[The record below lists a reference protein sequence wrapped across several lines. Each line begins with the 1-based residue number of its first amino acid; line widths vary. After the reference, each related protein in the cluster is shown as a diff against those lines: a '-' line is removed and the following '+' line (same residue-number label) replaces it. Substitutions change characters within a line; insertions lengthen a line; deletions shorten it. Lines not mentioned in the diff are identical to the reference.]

1 MPKTIKTRYCKLLIG
16 PMQSGAGTT
25 DEAFDAS
32 SKEDDF
38 LTEKVRVSEG
48 ISIIP
53 FAEIE
58 AYSGKSTKSYKEL
71 CELLDQPARLIL
83 RQTNGESRTIVGKVS
98 HVAHLGICRDNPRM
112 DPIYH
117 YRLTI
122 SSVLN
127 DMRFVRQ
134 SRTFEK
140 QTFEAVIRSV
150 LNYYSITPTFRCT
163 TPDNADFYNKQRNFY
178 QRSESDYDF
187 FRRVLFDAGWSFRI
201 YTKGEEQLT
210 AQEAILIT
218 DGNYFSEEDDDTE
231 FTASWNVEDQDQT
244 INVKD
249 WSMEQDVGIDSLVTD
264 SSAFA
269 ANDGKRTWFLNATG
283 SLFAAD
289 SNDDAKKEY
298 EEHRADNLD
307 RFLTFNRQCCK
318 GVASSLNL
326 YPGCV
331 INLSDFYGASDEAI
345 RARITKMEINITDRM
360 PEGYPV
366 SGEAPE
372 LTIRIRGIDAS
383 SEKLPLLADDTEPA
397 KQEQNAIQAEK
408 NSGAAVAA
416 VSTAAGETAGAIRQ
430 TVFTA
435 TVSTKEGNIKD
446 NHNSVCT
453 MVTDEN
459 TKGMFFYAVLD
470 GATSAILVQ
479 FTMPLGGFGQG
490 LYRLPRLGDRIVVMA
505 VTENRYVLVSYIP
518 SPDSMPFVDKDH
530 VGNSQKMTVL
540 RHNVPGTVPSYYG
553 TAADNPDPT
562 ICKSLKYSEIGM
574 YSDVQV
580 DKKNVDVMRLQTPG
594 YRYDHAE
601 KDSIATAANF
611 LFSTPDNDKGEF
623 HIAKVNKINLQA
635 DEEIRIQVGR
645 TCITLN
651 EKMVEFRIRQAKA
664 AGGPQDSVIYMNP
677 MGIYL
682 SSSRLSVIGQNRIDM
697 EAGLG
702 EVFSMSGGVVS
713 LYGRYIN
720 MSTIDKSYLEASMFF
735 NGILAALNVAS
746 FGIGFADDFGING
759 RTYDDAVKGGK
770 INTDKLR
777 AMESSKLDIIT
788 QFLYMAGGMTSTVA
802 MVSNVGKQ
810 YCKKLFSRAPFF
822 ATGDNSSNIPGAF
835 FSILDAA
842 LSGGLSVALTLIN
855 DLKTRTIL
863 CDALIFVCTEAK
875 YIYLCARAQ
884 TIKLSKNEVS
894 YMRMSG
900 DLMEFWTKEMTV
912 DIGKLT
918 MNVFDIPIVPSQ
930 PDDLN
935 LSNDE
940 RALLNELMGDPTR
953 AVAETAKALA
963 VGETLAAT
971 QVMKRSMAKVQ
982 IQMDST
988 SMDHKAMK
996 WNATIMENIDITS
1009 KASFKL
1015 QVGTGNIEI
1024 NAEGLKE
1031 TMNKVS
1037 QTITT
1042 LELAAQTATINATNS
1057 TINSTTIT
1065 TNGQMVQIG

>member
-32 SKEDDF
+32 STEDDF

-48 ISIIP
+48 ISMIP

-83 RQTNGESRTIVGKVS
+83 RQKNGESRTIVGKVS
-98 HVAHLGICRDNPRM
+98 HVTHLGICRANPRTA
-112 DPIYH
+112 PIYH
-117 YRLTI
+117 YRLTV

-150 LNYYSITPTFRCT
+150 LSYYGITPTFRCT

-201 YTKGEEQLT
+201 YTTGDEQLT

-218 DGNYFSEEDDDTE
+218 DGIYFSETDDDTE
-231 FTASWNVEDQDQT
+231 FTASWNVEDQDLT

-264 SSAFA
+264 SSVFA
-269 ANDGKRTWFLNATG
+269 ANDGKRIWFLNATG

-307 RFLTFNRQCCK
+307 RFLTFNRERCR

-331 INLSDFYGASDEAI
+331 INLSDFYGTSDEVI
-345 RARITKMEINITDRM
+345 RARITKMEIDITDRL

-366 SGEAPE
+366 SGLPPD
-372 LTIRIRGIDAS
+372 LTIQIRGIDTS
-383 SEKLPLLADDTEPA
+383 SEKLPLLADDSEPT
-397 KQEQNAIQAEK
+397 KQEQNAVHAEK
-408 NSGAAVAA
+408 ASGAATVAA
-416 VSTAAGETAGAIRQ
+416 VSTAAGETVGAIRQ

-435 TVSTKEGNIKD
+435 TVSTKDGNTKD

-470 GATSAILVQ
+470 GAQKAILIQ

-518 SPDSMPFVDKDH
+518 SPDSMPFVDKAH
-530 VGNSQKMTVL
+530 VSNSQKMTVL
-540 RHNVPGTVPSYYG
+540 RHNVPGTVPNYYD

-562 ICKSLKYSEIGM
+562 VYEKFKYSEIGM
-574 YSDVQV
+574 YSESDRE
-580 DKKNVDVMRLQTPG
+580 VMRLQTPG

-601 KDSIATAANF
+601 KDSIATASNF
-611 LFSTPDNDKGEF
+611 LFSTPDNKDGEF
-623 HIAKVNKINLQA
+623 HIAQVNKINLQA
-635 DEEIRIQVGR
+635 VEEIRIQVGR

-651 EKMVEFRIRQAKA
+651 EKMVEFRIRQTKG

-677 MGIYL
+677 FGIFL
-682 SSSRLSVIGQNRIDM
+682 TASKINVIGQNRIDM

-702 EVFSMSGGVVS
+702 EVLSMSGGVVS
-713 LYGRYIN
+713 LAGRYIN
-720 MSTIDKSYLEASMFF
+720 LSTVDSTYLTLSQTL
-735 NGILAALNVAS
+735 NAALAVVNAAS
-746 FGIGFADDFGING
+746 FAVGMVDDVGISK
-759 RTYDDAVKGGK
+759 RTYADAVKGGK
-770 INTDKLR
+770 IDKDKLR
-777 AMESSKLDIIT
+777 AMESSPFDAYT
-788 QFLYMAGGMTSTVA
+788 QFLYMGGGLTSTISFFLDA
-802 MVSNVGKQ
+802 TLSKIH
-810 YCKKLFSRAPFF
+810 LAPFF
-822 ATGDNSSNIPGAF
+822 ATGDNSSNIAGVT
-835 FSILDAA
+835 FSILDAVA
-842 LSGGLSVALTLIN
+842 SGVLSVLLTTIP
-855 DLKTRTIL
+855 DLTARTIA
-863 CDALIFVCTEAK
+863 CDSTIFVLAEAK
-875 YIYLCARAQ
+875 YAYLCARAKS
-884 TIKLSKNEVS
+884 IKITKNQISYLRLSGE
-894 YMRMSG
+894 MT
-900 DLMEFWTKEMTV
+900 EFWTKEMLADT
-912 DIGKLT
+912 GKLT
-918 MNVFDIPIVPSQ
+918 MNVYDIPTVAAKTS
-930 PDDLN
+930 DTN
-935 LSNDE
+935 LSQNE
-940 RALLNELMGDPTR
+940 FSLLSQILAAPNQYAQSMAHALVVE
-953 AVAETAKALA
+953 KA
-963 VGETLAAT
+963 LAAT
-971 QVMKRSMAKVQ
+971 QEMKRQLAKVQ
-982 IQMDST
+982 IQMDPSSMSHT
-988 SMDHKAMK
+988 SPKWDAEMDGVTFKSK
-996 WNATIMENIDITS
+996 TKIDVS
-1009 KASFKL
+1009 
-1015 QVGTGNIEI
+1015 VGTQSKITI
-1024 NAEGLKE
+1024 DSTGLTE
-1031 TMNKVS
+1031 KVAKLT
-1037 QTITT
+1037 QKLTT
-1042 LELAAQTATINATNS
+1042 LEIKATS
-1057 TINSTTIT
+1057 IT
-1065 TNGQMVQIG
+1065 TSATSYTLKFTQGAMQGQMIQLG

>member
-1 MPKTIKTRYCKLLIG
+1 MPETIKTRYCKLLIG
-16 PMQSGAGTT
+16 PTQSGAATT

-32 SKEDDF
+32 STEDDF
-38 LTEKVRVSEG
+38 LTEKVRFSEG
-48 ISIIP
+48 ISMIP

-98 HVAHLGICRDNPRM
+98 HVAHLGICRDNPREA
-112 DPIYH
+112 PIYH

-134 SRTFEK
+134 SRTFEN

-150 LNYYSITPTFRCT
+150 LSYYSITPTFRCT

-201 YTKGEEQLT
+201 YTKGDEELT

-218 DGNYFSEEDDDTE
+218 DGNYFSEENDDTE

-298 EEHRADNLD
+298 EEHRTDNLD

-318 GVASSLNL
+318 GIATSLNL

-331 INLSDFYGASDEAI
+331 INLSDFYGPSDEVI
-345 RARITKMEINITDRM
+345 RSRITKLEIDITDRL

-366 SGEAPE
+366 SGLPPE
-372 LTIRIRGIDAS
+372 LMIQVRGIDTS
-383 SEKLPLLADDTEPA
+383 SEKLPLLADDTEPP

-435 TVSTKEGNIKD
+435 TVSTKDGNTKD

-530 VGNSQKMTVL
+530 VSNSQKMTVL
-540 RHNVPGTVPSYYG
+540 RHNVPGKVPGYYD
-553 TAADNPDPT
+553 TAADNPDPAKT
-562 ICKSLKYSEIGM
+562 KDFKYSEIGM
-574 YSDVQV
+574 YSDVRVGKEDV
-580 DKKNVDVMRLQTPG
+580 DIMRLQTPG

-601 KDSIATAANF
+601 KDSITTAANF
-611 LFSTPDNDKGEF
+611 LFSTPDNKKGEF
-623 HIAKVNKINLQA
+623 HVAQVNKINLQA
-635 DEEIRIQVGR
+635 TEEIRIQVGR

-651 EKMVEFRIRQAKA
+651 EKMVEFRVRQAKG

-677 MGIYL
+677 LGIYL
-682 SSSRLSVIGQNRIDM
+682 SASKVNVIGQNRIDM

-702 EVFSMSGGVVS
+702 EVFSMSGGVVN
-713 LYGRYIN
+713 LCGRYVN
-720 MSTIDKSYLEASMFF
+720 LSTIDSTYMGLSQIF
-735 NGILAALNVAS
+735 NMALAILNTAS
-746 FGIGFADDFGING
+746 FLAGIVDDSGIDK
-759 RTYDDAVKGGK
+759 RTYADAVKDGT

-777 AMESSKLDIIT
+777 AMESSPLDAYT
-788 QFLYMAGGMTSTVA
+788 QFLYMGGGLTSTA
-802 MVSNVGKQ
+802 AFFLDST
-810 YCKKLFSRAPFF
+810 FSKIHWTPFF
-822 ATGDNSSNIPGAF
+822 ATGDNSSNIAGAV

-842 LSGGLSVALTLIN
+842 ASGVLSGLLMFIP
-855 DLKTRTIL
+855 DLMARTIA
-863 CDALIFVCTEAK
+863 CDTLLFALTEAK
-875 YIYLCARAQ
+875 YAYLIARAKII
-884 TIKLSKNEVS
+884 TIAKNQIS
-894 YMRMSG
+894 YIRLSG
-900 DLMEFWTKEMTV
+900 DMTEFWTKEMLADT
-912 DIGKLT
+912 GKLT
-918 MNVFDIPIVPSQ
+918 MNVYDIPTVASKTDDPGLSGNEFLLLSQ
-930 PDDLN
+930 ILAAPAN
-935 LSNDE
+935 YAQSMAH
-940 RALLNELMGDPTR
+940 ALVVEE
-953 AVAETAKALA
+953 A
-963 VGETLAAT
+963 LAAT
-971 QVMKRSMAKVQ
+971 QEMKRQLAKVQ
-982 IQMDST
+982 IQMDSS
-988 SMDHKAMK
+988 SMSHMSPK
-996 WNATIMENIDITS
+996 WDAEMDKVTFNSKTKIDVMVGEQSKITIDSSGLTEQVS
-1009 KASFKL
+1009 KLTQKL
-1015 QVGTGNIEI
+1015 
-1024 NAEGLKE
+1024 
-1031 TMNKVS
+1031 
-1037 QTITT
+1037 TT
-1042 LELAAQTATINATNS
+1042 LEIEATK
-1057 TINSTTIT
+1057 IT
-1065 TNGQMVQIG
+1065 TSATSYTVKFTRAEMQAQMLQLG

>member
-25 DEAFDAS
+25 EEAFDAS

-48 ISIIP
+48 ISMIP

-98 HVAHLGICRDNPRM
+98 HVAHLGICRDNPREA
-112 DPIYH
+112 PIYH

-134 SRTFEK
+134 SRTFEN

-150 LNYYSITPTFRCT
+150 LSYYSITPTFRCT

-218 DGNYFSEEDDDTE
+218 DGNYFSAPGDDTE

-372 LTIRIRGIDAS
+372 LTIRIRGIDTS

-397 KQEQNAIQAEK
+397 EQNRNTVQAGK
-408 NSGAAVAA
+408 TAGAAVAA

-446 NHNSVCT
+446 NHNSICT

-470 GATSAILVQ
+470 GATSAILIQ

-505 VTENRYVLVSYIP
+505 VTENRYVLVCYIP
-518 SPDSMPFVDKDH
+518 SPDSMPFVDKGH

-562 ICKSLKYSEIGM
+562 IYKSLKYSEIGM
-574 YSDVQV
+574 YSENDRE
-580 DKKNVDVMRLQTPG
+580 VMRLQTPG

-635 DEEIRIQVGR
+635 NEEIRIQVGR

-651 EKMVEFRIRQAKA
+651 EKMVEFRIRQAKG
-664 AGGPQDSVIYMNP
+664 AGGPQDSVLYMNP

-682 SSSRLSVIGQNRIDM
+682 SASKVNVIGQNRIDM

-702 EVFSMSGGVVS
+702 EVLSMSGGVVC
-713 LYGRYIN
+713 LAGRYIN
-720 MSTIDKSYLEASMFF
+720 LSTVDTTYLSLSQTL
-735 NGILAALNVAS
+735 NAALALVNAAS
-746 FGIGFADDFGING
+746 FAVGIVDDSDIGK
-759 RTYDDAVKGGK
+759 RTYADAVKGGK
-770 INTDKLR
+770 IDTDKLR
-777 AMESSKLDIIT
+777 AMESSPLDFYT
-788 QFLYMAGGMTSTVA
+788 QFLYMGGGLTSSIAFFLDAT
-802 MVSNVGKQ
+802 
-810 YCKKLFSRAPFF
+810 FSKINWSPFF
-822 ATGDNSSNIPGAF
+822 ATGDNSSNIAGTTL
-835 FSILDAA
+835 SILDAA
-842 LSGGLSVALTLIN
+842 ASGVLSLLLTEISNL
-855 DLKTRTIL
+855 TARTIA
-863 CDALIFVCTEAK
+863 CDSVIFALTEAK

-884 TIKLSKNEVS
+884 SIKIKKNQISYLRLSGE
-894 YMRMSG
+894 MT
-900 DLMEFWTKEMTV
+900 EFWTKEMLADT
-912 DIGKLT
+912 GKLT
-918 MNVFDIPIVPSQ
+918 MNVYDIPTVASKTSDMSLSQ
-930 PDDLN
+930 NEFSL
-935 LSNDE
+935 LSQILAAPANYAQSMAH
-940 RALLNELMGDPTR
+940 ALVVE
-953 AVAETAKALA
+953 KA
-963 VGETLAAT
+963 LAAT
-971 QVMKRSMAKVQ
+971 QEMKRTLAKVKV
-982 IQMDST
+982 QMDSSSMSHT
-988 SMDHKAMK
+988 SPK
-996 WNATIMENIDITS
+996 WDAELDGVTFKSKTKINVSVGAQSKITIDSSGLTE
-1009 KASFKL
+1009 KVAKL
-1015 QVGTGNIEI
+1015 TQK
-1024 NAEGLKE
+1024 L
-1031 TMNKVS
+1031 
-1037 QTITT
+1037 TT
-1042 LELAAQTATINATNS
+1042 LEIKATSLTTEATS
-1057 TINSTTIT
+1057 YTVKFTRGAMQ
-1065 TNGQMVQIG
+1065 GQMIQIG

>member
-1 MPKTIKTRYCKLLIG
+1 MMPETIKTRYCKLLIG
-16 PMQSGAGTT
+16 PTQSGAATT

-32 SKEDDF
+32 STEDDF
-38 LTEKVRVSEG
+38 LTEKVRFSEG
-48 ISIIP
+48 ISMIP

-98 HVAHLGICRDNPRM
+98 HVAHLGICRDNPREA
-112 DPIYH
+112 PIYH

-134 SRTFEK
+134 SRTFEN

-150 LNYYSITPTFRCT
+150 LSYYSITPTFRCT

-201 YTKGEEQLT
+201 YTKGDEELT

-218 DGNYFSEEDDDTE
+218 DGNYFSEENDDTE

-298 EEHRADNLD
+298 EEHRTDNLD
-307 RFLTFNRQCCK
+307 RFLTFNRQCCR
-318 GVASSLNL
+318 GIASSLNL

-331 INLSDFYGASDEAI
+331 INLSDFYGTSDEVI
-345 RARITKMEINITDRM
+345 RSRITKMEINITDRM

-366 SGEAPE
+366 SGETPD
-372 LTIRIRGIDAS
+372 LTIRIRGIDTS
-383 SEKLPLLADDTEPA
+383 SEKLPLLADDTEPP

-435 TVSTKEGNIKD
+435 TVSTKDGNTKD

-470 GATSAILVQ
+470 GAMSAILVQ

-505 VTENRYVLVSYIP
+505 VTENRYVLVNYIP

-530 VGNSQKMTVL
+530 VANSQKMTVL

-562 ICKSLKYSEIGM
+562 IYKSLKYSEIGM
-574 YSDVQV
+574 YSENDRE
-580 DKKNVDVMRLQTPG
+580 VMRLQTPG

-611 LFSTPDNDKGEF
+611 LFSTPNNKDGEF
-623 HIAKVNKINLQA
+623 HIGKVNKINLQA
-635 DEEIRIQVGR
+635 DQQIRIQVGR
-645 TCITLN
+645 SCITIN
-651 EKMVEFRIRQAKA
+651 EKMIEFRIRQTKA

-720 MSTIDKSYLEASMFF
+720 MSTIDKNYLSLAMSL
-735 NGILAALNVAS
+735 NAILAMLNAVS
-746 FGIGFADDFGING
+746 FGVGFADDFDIDD

-770 INTDKLR
+770 INIGKLE
-777 AMESSKLDIIT
+777 AMESSKLDAFS
-788 QFLYMAGGMTSTVA
+788 QFFYVAGGMTSTVA
-802 MVSNVGKQ
+802 MISNVFHQ
-810 YCKKLFSRAPFF
+810 QFWARAPFF
-822 ATGDNSSNIPGAF
+822 ATGDNSSNIPGAV
-835 FSILDAA
+835 FSVLDAV
-842 LSGGLSVALTLIN
+842 LSGVLSGALMFFG
-855 DLKTRTIL
+855 LKTRTIL
-863 CDALIFVCTEAK
+863 CDALMFVFTEAK
-875 YIYLCARAQ
+875 YLYLCARAQ

-912 DIGKLT
+912 DSGKLT

-935 LSNDE
+935 LSYDE

-953 AVAETAKALA
+953 VVTELAKALA

-971 QVMKRSMAKVQ
+971 QVMKRTLAKVKV
-982 IQMDST
+982 QMDSSSMSHT
-988 SMDHKAMK
+988 SPK
-996 WNATIMENIDITS
+996 WDAELDKVTFNSISKIDVTVGAQSKITIDSSGLTE
-1009 KASFKL
+1009 KVAKL
-1015 QVGTGNIEI
+1015 TQK
-1024 NAEGLKE
+1024 L
-1031 TMNKVS
+1031 
-1037 QTITT
+1037 TT
-1042 LELAAQTATINATNS
+1042 LEIKATKMTTTANCYTVKFTQS
-1057 TINSTTIT
+1057 RMQ
-1065 TNGQMVQIG
+1065 GQMIQLG

>member
-32 SKEDDF
+32 STEDDF

-48 ISIIP
+48 ISMIP

-98 HVAHLGICRDNPRM
+98 HVAHLGICRDNPREA
-112 DPIYH
+112 PIYH

-134 SRTFEK
+134 SRTFEN

-201 YTKGEEQLT
+201 YTKGDEELT

-231 FTASWNVEDQDQT
+231 FTASWNVEDQDRT
-244 INVKD
+244 INVRD

-264 SSAFA
+264 SSVFA

-298 EEHRADNLD
+298 EEHRTDNLD
-307 RFLTFNRQCCK
+307 RFLTFNRQCCR
-318 GVASSLNL
+318 GIASSLNL

-331 INLSDFYGASDEAI
+331 INLSDFYGTSDEVI
-345 RARITKMEINITDRM
+345 RSRITRLDINITDRM

-366 SGEAPE
+366 SGLPPE
-372 LTIRIRGIDAS
+372 LTIRVRGIDTS
-383 SEKLPLLADDTEPA
+383 SEKLPLLADDSEPP

-408 NSGAAVAA
+408 NSGASVAA

-435 TVSTKEGNIKD
+435 TVSTKDGNTKD

-505 VTENRYVLVSYIP
+505 VTENRYVLVNYIP

-530 VGNSQKMTVL
+530 VANSQKMTVL
-540 RHNVPGTVPSYYG
+540 RHNVPGTVPGYYD

-562 ICKSLKYSEIGM
+562 KVDQFKYSEIGM
-574 YSDVQV
+574 YSED
-580 DKKNVDVMRLQTPG
+580 DREVMRLQTPG

-601 KDSIATAANF
+601 KDSIATASNF
-611 LFSTPDNDKGEF
+611 LFSTPDNKDGEF
-623 HIAKVNKINLQA
+623 HIAKVKKINFQA

-651 EKMVEFRIRQAKA
+651 EKMVEFRIRQAKG
-664 AGGPQDSVIYMNP
+664 AGGPQDSVLYMNP
-677 MGIYL
+677 FGIFM
-682 SSSRLSVIGQNRIDM
+682 SASKINVIGQNRIDM

-702 EVFSMSGGVVS
+702 EVLSMSGGVVC
-713 LYGRYIN
+713 LAGRYIN
-720 MSTIDKSYLEASMFF
+720 LSTVDSTYLTLSQTL
-735 NGILAALNVAS
+735 NAALGVLNTAS
-746 FGIGFADDFGING
+746 FAVGIVDDAGIGK
-759 RTYDDAVKGGK
+759 RTYADAVKGGK
-770 INTDKLR
+770 IDIDKLR
-777 AMESSKLDIIT
+777 AMESSPLDFYT
-788 QFLYMAGGMTSTVA
+788 QFLYMGGGLTSSTVFFLD
-802 MVSNVGKQ
+802 STLSKIHWT
-810 YCKKLFSRAPFF
+810 PFF
-822 ATGDNSSNIPGAF
+822 ATGDNSSNIAGAV

-842 LSGGLSVALTLIN
+842 ASLALSGLLEVITNQTARAIACDSLIY
-855 DLKTRTIL
+855 
-863 CDALIFVCTEAK
+863 AFTEAK

-884 TIKLSKNEVS
+884 SIKIKKNQVS
-894 YMRMSG
+894 YLRLSG
-900 DLMEFWTKEMTV
+900 EMTEFWTKEMLADT
-912 DIGKLT
+912 GKLT
-918 MNVFDIPIVPSQ
+918 MNVYDIPTVAAKTS
-930 PDDLN
+930 DMN
-935 LSNDE
+935 LSQNE
-940 RALLNELMGDPTR
+940 FSLLSQILAAPNNYATSLAHALVVEKG
-953 AVAETAKALA
+953 
-963 VGETLAAT
+963 LAAT
-971 QVMKRSMAKVQ
+971 QEMKRQMAKVQ
-982 IQMDST
+982 IQMDSS
-988 SMDHKAMK
+988 SMSHMSPK
-996 WNATIMENIDITS
+996 WDAEMDNVTFNSKTKIDVT
-1009 KASFKL
+1009 
-1015 QVGTGNIEI
+1015 VGTNSKITI
-1024 NAEGLKE
+1024 DSTGLTE
-1031 TMNKVS
+1031 KVTKLTQKLTDLELKATS
-1037 QTITT
+1037 ITT
-1042 LELAAQTATINATNS
+1042 NATNYTIKS
-1057 TINSTTIT
+1057 TRAEMQ
-1065 TNGQMVQIG
+1065 GQMIQFG